1 MLIYKKSPSFNID
14 SILTFYDSP
23 PPLFLR
29 VIYHDLLDLFS
40 KFGSCYDWEC
50 KFQPIEE
57 GESESERNQ

>member
-14 SILTFYDSP
+14 SFLLFYDFP
-23 PPLFLR
+23 PFLR

-57 GESESERNQ
+57 GESDSERNQ